1 MHMKS
6 CTQSVL
12 TLNCLLWYRVHN
24 VWPKLER
31 HESEIKYTQ
40 SSRETTMFTSP
51 TVIWSDAI
59 VWQPRLFS
67 RRKKRGEQKDRDSRM
82 PPNPLGASMFSGVPE
97 RCSAQALCMTMTS
110 QPFLLFS
117 TTVQDQSLGS
127 SLFFDTIFW
136 IFCLTVMGNVWK
148 PALCISEGSSLTD
161 GPVSSGN
168 CCPRLPQMEAAEEI
182 VWGRPFQEHV
192 LVWIVF
198 FTLLTFVHFFWIS
211 VSFLFHLWLSR
222 HFPVCSH
229 T

>member
-1 MHMKS
+1 
-6 CTQSVL
+6 
-12 TLNCLLWYRVHN
+12 
-24 VWPKLER
+24 
-31 HESEIKYTQ
+31 
-40 SSRETTMFTSP
+40 MFTSP

-59 VWQPRLFS
+59 VWQPRLFL

-110 QPFLLFS
+110 QPCLLYS

-168 CCPRLPQMEAAEEI
+168 CCPRLPQMEDAEKN

-198 FTLLTFVHFFWIS
+198 FTLLTFLHFFGC
-211 VSFLFHLWLSR
+211 L
-222 HFPVCSH
+222 
-229 T
+229 